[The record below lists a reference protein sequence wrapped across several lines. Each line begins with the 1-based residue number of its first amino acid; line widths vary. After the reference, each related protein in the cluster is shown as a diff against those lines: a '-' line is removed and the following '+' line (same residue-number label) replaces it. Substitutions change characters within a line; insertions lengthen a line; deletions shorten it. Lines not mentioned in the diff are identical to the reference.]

1 VSALLQQRHETLWFD
16 DHSMTIKTSF
26 LQKLPSQEKLLGEM
40 IFELE
45 KTSRNEEGMKSL
57 R

>member
-1 VSALLQQRHETLWFD
+1 
-16 DHSMTIKTSF
+16 MTIKTSF